1 MNTVKIAIFS
11 LITLVIFVFMAEMTL
26 KVLRFPAILIDSKV
40 RALIECRKEVD
51 AYYRKCNFN
60 RLGLRGNK
68 EILPKQNDVYR
79 IVCIGDSWTFGLG
92 VAEDK
97 SYPAFLEDF
106 LRKNVPGVKIEVV
119 NAGISSYSAEEIIHF
134 LEKNINVLT
143 PDCIIFLGGTSGIA
157 ANVIK
162 NPWDNRYIK
171 FYSSKIG
178 LFLSKSYLYNAL
190 SNLVLELRGI
200 IQYSEKDIIRENRVI
215 AYSAD
220 FLDRLQKE
228 GKAVILLSYPLP
240 KISKSIPY
248 NIYQGHGNR
257 SVDLMLK
264 SFLNKNSNFVFIDLY
279 SIFKKI
285 ENCNGLF
292 LKMCHTH
299 LNAAGYN
306 VMSGVIGAYLR
317 QELFLLRK

>member
-26 KVLRFPAILIDSKV
+26 KVLKFPAILIDSKV

-134 LEKNINVLT
+134 LEKNMNVLT

-200 IQYSEKDIIRENRVI
+200 IQNSEKDIIRENRVI

-279 SIFKKI
+279 GIFKKI
-285 ENCNGLF
+285 ENCNALF

-306 VMSGVIGAYLR
+306 VMSGVVGAYLR